1 LSVSN
6 RYYFAAVRLVDL
18 GGGGLVVSLSL
29 ASLAAIGCG
38 SSGGAKGVGAIGD
51 DDGGTGSTSGDNG
64 GGSWATADGGGV
76 ACPSAGAAP
85 TTAARPDSV
94 KYVVGVT
101 VTTVAG
107 GASAAN
113 ITNPVGVVIEP
124 SGSFLVSDFDD
135 NLLVRAAA
143 TGGAITPL
151 TSQANFT
158 RPYALAYDGKR
169 GILYAQTDA
178 DPSGHHDHE
187 TTATIWTVDRGSGA
201 ATALWPDVGDTRGM
215 GVLSDGRVVLAD
227 RAHQVIWL
235 VDPTAGTHQVLAGS
249 LDCVGGADGTGSTAT
264 FTTPYGLAVLPDDS
278 IVVADYGLRTLRK
291 VTTAGVVT
299 TLAGDGGPAGTIDGP
314 GSSARFVN
322 PQAVAADATGVV
334 YVSDIGAHR
343 IRRVGTDGTVMTL
356 AGSGTADFADGA
368 GNVADF
374 YGGEGLAVS
383 ADGKTVYVAD
393 GTAGSDTPGP
403 YHRLR
408 AITIGQ

>member
-1 LSVSN
+1 MGS
-6 RYYFAAVRLVDL
+6 
-18 GGGGLVVSLSL
+18 GGLVVSLSLASL

-51 DDGGTGSTSGDNG
+51 DDGGTGSSSGNSD
-64 GGSWATADGGGV
+64 GGSWVTADGGGV
-76 ACPSAGAAP
+76 ACPSGGGAA
-85 TTAARPDSV
+85 TTAAKADSV
-94 KYVVGVT
+94 NYVAGVT

-113 ITNPVGVVIEP
+113 FTNPVGVVIEP
-124 SGSFLVSDFDD
+124 GGSLIVSDFDD
-135 NLLVRAAA
+135 NLLVRVAA

-151 TSQANFT
+151 TSQADFT

-169 GILYAQTDA
+169 DILYAETDA
-178 DPSGHHDHE
+178 DPSGQHDHE
-187 TTATIWTVDRGSGA
+187 TTATIWTVNCATGA
-201 ATALWPDVGDTRGM
+201 AAALWPDVGYTRGI

-235 VDPTAGTHQVLAGS
+235 VDPSAGTHKVLAGS
-249 LDCVGGADGTGSTAT
+249 LGCVGGVDGTGSGAT
-264 FTTPYGLAVLPDDS
+264 FTMPYGLAVLPDDS
-278 IVVADYGLRTLRK
+278 LVVADYGLRTLRK
-291 VTTAGVVT
+291 VTAAGVVT
-299 TLAGDGGPAGTIDGP
+299 TIAGDGGPAGTMDGP
-314 GSSARFVN
+314 GASARFVN
-322 PQAVAADATGVV
+322 PQAVAADANGVV

-356 AGSGTADFADGA
+356 AGSGTADFLDGA

-393 GTAGSDTPGP
+393 GTAGSDTPVP

-408 AITIGQ
+408 AVTIGP